1 MIKPRRKSEENH
13 ALRATLI
20 MCLAALVFLSCAG
33 CVSVL
38 TQADGERGDA
48 GAGNGT
54 AMRAILV
61 RQNADWG
68 ISRGCTWETTFQ
80 VYNPGT
86 TEERNVF
93 LHVELVNA
101 DTGAVRDTKEL
112 YLGTIS
118 PGEERIVTLELD
130 GECLKEYT
138 VRAIPLVRAL

>member
-1 MIKPRRKSEENH
+1 
-13 ALRATLI
+13 

-38 TQADGERGDA
+38 TQADGERGDT

-61 RQNADWG
+61 RQDADWG
-68 ISRGCTWETTFQ
+68 ISRGCTWETAFQ

-101 DTGAVRDTKEL
+101 DTGAVRDSKDL
-112 YLGTIS
+112 YLGTIG
-118 PGEERIVTLELD
+118 PGEERVVTLELD
-130 GECLKEYT
+130 GECLRQYT
-138 VRAIPLVRAL
+138 VRAIPLVRAP